1 MMRIMN
7 HHNSFGRRVLM
18 SGWWRIII
26 DGSLEIDL
34 KPHEQ
39 IEIIH
44 CPDD

>member
-1 MMRIMN
+1 MMRIT
-7 HHNSFGRRVLM
+7 HHYHSFGRWVLM

-34 KPHEQ
+34 KHHEQ